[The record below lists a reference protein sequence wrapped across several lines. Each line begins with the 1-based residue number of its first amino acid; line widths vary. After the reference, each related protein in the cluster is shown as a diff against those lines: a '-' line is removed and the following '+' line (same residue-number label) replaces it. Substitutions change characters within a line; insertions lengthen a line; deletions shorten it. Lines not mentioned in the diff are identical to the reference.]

1 MPNSSLGQIPPQ
13 DYRVQTIGNN
23 KSKINK
29 DNLHK
34 SQSTASTKQK
44 RSEYHEYKAAE
55 KGPGET
61 KVAHTT
67 ASTKQLLTGLS
78 QQFGSDKKIVE
89 KIRGGITTTD
99 LQNWRKTG
107 YVLNSNDKKKI
118 QKANAAL
125 AKAKKGK

>member
-1 MPNSSLGQIPPQ
+1 MSKNGLGEVPPQ
-13 DYRVQTIGNN
+13 DHEVLTLK
-23 KSKINK
+23 KSKPKHNTESK
-29 DNLHK
+29 VVR
-34 SQSTASTKQK
+34 STATTKQK
-44 RSEYHEYKAAE
+44 RTEYHQFKAAE

-61 KVAHTT
+61 KVAH
-67 ASTKQLLTGLS
+67 ASSSTKQLLTGLS

-89 KIRGGITTTD
+89 NVRGGITTTD

-107 YVLNSNDKKKI
+107 YVLNPSDKKKI